1 MDDQSIV
8 SLFWART
15 DRAIAETQVKYGPY
29 CTRIARNILSDSGD
43 SEETVSDTW
52 LAAWNAIPPDR
63 PASLA
68 PYLGRITRN
77 LALNR
82 LKARQADKRGGGA
95 LPLSLQEL
103 EECIPAFSRLEEGVE
118 ARELGE
124 QIGEFLRREPGEARK
139 IFVLRYFYCESVS
152 DIAKSLG
159 CTQSKVK
166 SALARTRDRLRRFL
180 QEEGLLYE
188 G

>member
-1 MDDQSIV
+1 MDDQTIV
-8 SLFWART
+8 SLYWARS

-29 CTRIARNILSDSGD
+29 CARIARNILEDPGD

-63 PASLA
+63 PGALA

-77 LALNR
+77 LSLNR
-82 LKARQADKRGGGA
+82 LKARRADKRGGGA
-95 LPLSLQEL
+95 LPLSLEEL
-103 EECIPAFSRLEEGVE
+103 DGCIPASSRLEEGVE

-124 QIGEFLRREPGEARK
+124 KISDFLRREPRDARK
-139 IFVLRYFYCESVS
+139 MFVLRYFYCESVA
-152 DIAKSLG
+152 DIAKRLG
-159 CTQSKVK
+159 CGESKVK

-180 QEEGLLYE
+180 EEEGLLYE

>member
-63 PASLA
+63 PVSLA

-103 EECIPAFSRLEEGVE
+103 EECIPASSRLEEGVE

-124 QIGEFLRREPGEARK
+124 KIGEFLRREPGEARK
-139 IFVLRYFYCESVS
+139 IFVLRYLLRIGVRHRKEPGLH
-152 DIAKSLG
+152 AKQG
-159 CTQSKVK
+159 QIRPGPDPGPAPPF
-166 SALARTRDRLRRFL
+166 SARGGTAV
-180 QEEGLLYE
+180 
-188 G
+188 